1 MIKNYKLILDGKNC
15 YQVCHK
21 IIIILKILKIVT
33 NLIELGVKVDKSICK
48 RLLNRTKLIKIKH
61 ALFRGP

>member
-21 IIIILKILKIVT
+21 IIMILKIVT
-33 NLIELGVKVDKSICK
+33 NLIELGVKVDKSTCK